1 MWAREPELLV
11 DVACRDAVKA
21 VVFDGAGGNEI
32 VAVLER
38 PDPEPGPEDVVIA
51 APFAGMN
58 PADLQQREGR
68 YPAPPGAPPDV
79 PGLEVAGTV
88 VATGERV
95 TSWEVGDRV
104 FGLVGGGGLAD
115 RVVANE
121 RCVARVPDRLGDDEV
136 AAVPEAF
143 ITAHDAVCT
152 QAGLRPGETLL
163 VHGANGAVGSAA
175 VQIGVAV
182 GARVLGSVRSDEAA
196 EAVRELGA
204 EAVRDTD
211 LVSAVSSA
219 TAGAGADV
227 ILELVG
233 APHFP
238 GNLEVLATLGRIVV
252 VGVAAGSMVEL
263 DLLGLM
269 RRRASIR
276 GTVLRARP
284 LEAKAVAVRAFEREV
299 VPMLADGRVKPR
311 VDATFPAEEVHAA
324 FDRLSKR
331 SGKVLLAFA

>member
-1 MWAREPELLV
+1 MWAREPGLPV
-11 DVACRDAVKA
+11 YDARRAAVKA
-21 VVFDGAGGNEI
+21 VVFGGAGGNE
-32 VAVLER
+32 VVEVLQR
-38 PDPEPGPEDVVIA
+38 PDPEPGPEDVLVA
-51 APFAGMN
+51 VLFAGMN

-88 VATGERV
+88 VAAGARV

-104 FGLVGGGGLAD
+104 FGLVGGGGLAE
-115 RVVANE
+115 RVVVQE
-121 RCVARVPDRLGDDEV
+121 RCVTRVPDRLSEDEA
-136 AAVPEAF
+136 AAVPEAI

-152 QAGLRPGETLL
+152 QAGLRQGETLL

-175 VQIGVAV
+175 VQIGVAA

-196 EAVRELGA
+196 GAVSDLGA
-204 EAVRDTD
+204 EAVRGEDFVSE
-211 LVSAVSSA
+211 VSAA

-252 VGVAAGSMVEL
+252 VGVAAGSTVEV
-263 DLLGLM
+263 DLLALM

-299 VPMLADGRVKPR
+299 VPMLADGRVHAR
-311 VDATFPAEEVHAA
+311 VEATFPAEEVHAA
-324 FDRLSKR
+324 FDRLSER
-331 SGKVLLAFA
+331 SGKVLLQFA